1 MDVRKKSQLQ
11 EKRVASELGGRV
23 TPASGALWGAKGDVK
38 SDLFLAE
45 CKTTEKPAYPLTLK
59 TWTKISK
66 EALKENFR
74 LPVMSVDLC
83 NGKDKMAVVAYYD
96 LAESKLSK
104 KIYQQLESLYVD
116 KKQFMIHN
124 QPMIVEWALLGDK
137 LAVLKWSDFLECVEE
152 INNEQR

>member
-1 MDVRKKSQLQ
+1 MDVRKKSQIQ
-11 EKRVASELGGRV
+11 EKRVANELGGKV

-74 LPVMSVDLC
+74 LPVMSIDLC
-83 NGKDKMAVVAYYD
+83 DGKDKMAVVDYYD
-96 LAESKLSK
+96 IAESKLFK
-104 KIYQQLESLYVD
+104 ELCRQLESLYVD
-116 KKQFMIHN
+116 KKQFMIHS
-124 QPMIVEWALLGDK
+124 QPMIVEWALSGGK
-137 LAVLKWSDFLECVEE
+137 LAVLKWSDFLECMEE
-152 INNEQR
+152 FNNEQR

>member
-11 EKRVASELGGRV
+11 EKRVANELGGKV

-66 EALKENFR
+66 EALKENFC
-74 LPVMSVDLC
+74 LPVMSIDLC
-83 NGKDKMAVVAYYD
+83 DGKDKMAVVDYYD
-96 LAESKLSK
+96 IAESKLFK
-104 KIYQQLESLYVD
+104 ELCRQLESLYVD
-116 KKQFMIHN
+116 KKQFMIHS
-124 QPMIVEWALLGDK
+124 QPMVVEWALSGDK
-137 LAVLKWSDFLECVEE
+137 LAVLNWSDFLECVEE

>member
-1 MDVRKKSQLQ
+1 MDVRKKSQIQ
-11 EKRVASELGGRV
+11 EKRVANELGGKV

-38 SDLFLAE
+38 SDLFLIE
-45 CKTTEKPAYPLTLK
+45 CKVTEKPAYPLTLK
-59 TWTKISK
+59 RGTRISK

-96 LAESKLSK
+96 LAESKL
-104 KIYQQLESLYVD
+104 
-116 KKQFMIHN
+116 
-124 QPMIVEWALLGDK
+124 QPPFEWALSGDK

>member
-74 LPVMSVDLC
+74 LPVMSIDLC
-83 NGKDKMAVVAYYD
+83 DGKDKMAVVDYYD
-96 LAESKLSK
+96 IAESKLFK
-104 KIYQQLESLYVD
+104 ELCQQLESLYVD

-124 QPMIVEWALLGDK
+124 QPMIVEWALSGDK